1 MDIAI
6 AETGTVEWYEARSFA
21 QDSYRRTYGA
31 ITTPSPDRFVTVRES
46 PRTPIVACAGLSGPG
61 PDGFFSENYLGRPV
75 ERALAPVAGTVPE
88 RGEVVEVGPLA
99 GGGGAGSEL
108 IRVMP
113 VIAWC
118 QGKRFILAT
127 VTDRVEQAMT
137 RAGVPFMPLRQ
148 ADPDWMDEAAR
159 ARWGSYYD
167 RAPTTG
173 VVPLDSIG
181 PLVNSL
187 TGRYTFVELAV
198 QTLVGTSQE
207 VSGAHA

>member
-6 AETGTVEWYEARSFA
+6 AESGTPEWYEARIFA

-31 ITTPSPDRFVTVRES
+31 TTAPSPDRFVTVRES
-46 PRTPIVACAGLSGPG
+46 PRGAIVACAGLSGPG
-61 PDGFFSENYLGRPV
+61 TDGFFSENYLGCPV
-75 ERALAPVAGTVPE
+75 ERALAPVAGDVPE

-99 GGGGAGSEL
+99 GAGGAGGEL
-108 IRVMP
+108 IRLMP

-127 VTDRVEQAMT
+127 VTDRVEEAMA
-137 RAGVPFMPLRQ
+137 RAGVPFVPLRQ
-148 ADPDWMDEAAR
+148 ASADWMDEEAR
-159 ARWGSYYD
+159 SGWGSYYE
-167 RAPTTG
+167 RSPTTG

-181 PLVNSL
+181 RLINSL

-198 QTLVGTSQE
+198 QTLVGTSRE